1 MRVILCVVLFT
12 FGAAVQAQ
20 QDYQDYWQNDY
31 ANYDNY
37 NDAFEESNE
46 DTEVKLPEAT
56 QAAIQDAPSVPTE
69 APTELESNKFDDYQI
84 EDNRSE
90 STEKQQADEN
100 KEVTAEATVPEE
112 APASPEPVQHKV
124 LPLEAPKQS
133 DEEDYAELG
142 LDNDAFVGD
151 EADAAP
157 LPVPEIEE
165 NNNENEG
172 TKEEYMDELGQ
183 EPVVDD
189 KDLSKIIEETK
200 QLLAESDDAF
210 DANDYENS
218 DEQDKNDEEAD
229 EFNEDDTPEK
239 VYKDLNADLD
249 KLFETLDKLADD
261 TSDETEKIDEKVTD
275 AVKDYEEKYG
285 KPYKEDVALSWRNA
299 EVDAAEPEEANQNDE
314 TGDENDAEGAD
325 DIVSDEEAAN
335 DDYELIDDSNLSK
348 IFALNLNASNENAE
362 NDEQELVDFDL
373 NNDDNVKETTPV
385 ELQNIDAIKNVV
397 DYLDDPTNT
406 EPNADDD
413 IDSIMKQI
421 FPDEE
426 PKLYGNDALV
436 DEKKSK
442 EDNAEEFE
450 TKTTNAED
458 GITVKSVMVDD
469 LNSAE
474 LSDLMT
480 QFVAAHKEE
489 FDVNSENFEKHVMP
503 IHIILSVNESTVV
516 TSPDFPKPYPT
527 NNIVDWVFDGPGMG
541 IEINITDFAVNGAF
555 GDYLLVK
562 PGGLD
567 DSGHEGLIFSH
578 HLTSVRKYRFADV
591 DRMFV
596 RFKANPGEEDQPGFS
611 FSVKLI
617 WPLPAYADDEPIA
630 EPVADPPKET
640 MTLNLAGLTLPKFN
654 EIREQFLELLADMAK
669 EYIRDNDIAQGM
681 NTTWEVT
688 QITRTAVCNIQ
699 WPEYEN
705 CVEVTFGVP
714 LHYEEEPE
722 EPRLNAQDLNDMWT
736 TYIVHEEFSARL
748 RSLGIT
754 EYAIPNDRT
763 VLMVWLVITAGV
775 LISMAMLAFAL
786 WRFSCFEDYTRMQV
800 YGDTDSVQSEKRN
813 LDLYPTPHQTLPPL
827 YSENDYKWADDKYD
841 DSTRVDMGG
850 FANRSYIRDE
860 IYDLDSDEDVI
871 TPRDSFSKG
880 AISPRDFSEA

>member
-1 MRVILCVVLFT
+1 MRVIICVVLLA
-12 FGAAVQAQ
+12 FGAAVKAQ

-31 ANYDNY
+31 ADYDNY
-37 NDAFEESNE
+37 NDAIDDINDNE
-46 DTEVKLPEAT
+46 DTEIKAAEPT
-56 QAAIQDAPSVPTE
+56 QAEIQSVPSRPTE
-69 APTELESNKFDDYQI
+69 AATEPESNKFDDYQI
-84 EDNRSE
+84 EDNRSD
-90 STEKQQADEN
+90 STEKQQVDEN
-100 KEVTAEATVPEE
+100 KEVTPEATLPEE
-112 APASPEPVQHKV
+112 IPASPEAEVHKV

-133 DEEDYAELG
+133 DEEDYKELG
-142 LDNDAFVGD
+142 LDNDAWNGD
-151 EADAAP
+151 VADADP
-157 LPVPEIEE
+157 LPVPEVED

-172 TKEEYMDELGQ
+172 SKSDYLDELDQ
-183 EPVVDD
+183 APVADD

-200 QLLAESDDAF
+200 DLLAESDDAF

-218 DEQDKNDEEAD
+218 NEQNKNDEEVGL
-229 EFNEDDTPEK
+229 FNEDDTPEK

-261 TSDETEKIDEKVTD
+261 TSDENEKNDEKTVD
-275 AVKDYEEKYG
+275 NVKDYEEKYG

-299 EVDAAEPEEANQNDE
+299 EVDAAEPEDANENDE
-314 TGDENDAEGAD
+314 TADENDDKGAD
-325 DIVSDEEAAN
+325 DFISDEETD

-348 IFALNLNASNENAE
+348 IFASNVNASIENAE
-362 NDEQELVDFDL
+362 NDEQELVDFDVK
-373 NNDDNVKETTPV
+373 NETSAIDDIKKVIDYFDEPGEVKLGDG
-385 ELQNIDAIKNVV
+385 ELGDV
-397 DYLDDPTNT
+397 

-413 IDSIMKQI
+413 IESVIKQI
-421 FPDEE
+421 FPEQE
-426 PKLYGNDALV
+426 PKLYGDDALV
-436 DEKKSK
+436 DEKQSK
-442 EDNAEEFE
+442 EENAEEFE
-450 TKTTNAED
+450 TKTTKVED
-458 GITVKSVMVDD
+458 GITIKSVMVDD

-489 FDVNSENFEKHVMP
+489 FDTNSENFEGHVMP
-503 IHIILSVNESTVV
+503 IHITLSVDEPTVI

-527 NNIVDWVFDGPGMG
+527 NNIVDWVFDGPGLG
-541 IEINITDFAVNGAF
+541 IEMNITDFAVNGAL

-567 DSGHEGLIFSH
+567 ESGHEGLIFSH
-578 HLTSVRKYRFADV
+578 RLTSVRKYRFAEV

-596 RFKANPGEEDQPGFS
+596 RFKANPGVEEQPGFS

-617 WPLPAYADDEPIA
+617 WPLPTYADEEPEA
-630 EPVADPPKET
+630 EPVADPPQET

-654 EIREQFLELLADMAK
+654 EIREQFLQLLADMAK
-669 EYIRDNDIAQGM
+669 EYINDNNIPLGM

-714 LHYEEEPE
+714 LHYEEQPE
-722 EPRLNAQDLNDMWT
+722 EPRLHAQDLNDMWT
-736 TYIVHEEFSARL
+736 GYIVKEEFSERL

-850 FANRSYIRDE
+850 FSNRSYIRDE
-860 IYDLDSDEDVI
+860 LYDLDSDEDVI
-871 TPRDSFSKG
+871 
-880 AISPRDFSEA
+880 SPRDRYTTNV